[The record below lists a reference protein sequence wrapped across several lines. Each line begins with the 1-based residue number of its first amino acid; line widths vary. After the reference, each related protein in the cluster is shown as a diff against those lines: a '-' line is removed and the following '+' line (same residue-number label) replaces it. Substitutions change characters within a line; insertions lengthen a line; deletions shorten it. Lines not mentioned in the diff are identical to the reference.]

1 MIVQPSKC
9 KLRKYVSLFS
19 YLHHTKHPNNLCTN
33 VLNHANICNKLCY
46 YNKNLQSVFYH
57 LEWYLYFIVLK
68 YKSELHLLDC
78 KISFYGCQFRSIDYG
93 CLFMI
98 LIIWALGT
106 GWPKKFWTVV
116 FNDLNG
122 LKLPQW
128 PQRPKMTSMA
138 FNDLK
143 CPKLPQMTS
152 MAFGDLNGLK

>member
-1 MIVQPSKC
+1 MCLFFHIFTTQSTPIIYVPMYWIKLISVTSYAIIIKKIVQ
-9 KLRKYVSLFS
+9 SL
-19 YLHHTKHPNNLCTN
+19 
-33 VLNHANICNKLCY
+33 
-46 YNKNLQSVFYH
+46 FYH
-57 LEWYLYFIVLK
+57 LEWCLLYC
-68 YKSELHLLDC
+68 SEIQNTNLNFFLLDC
-78 KISFYGCQFRSIDYG
+78 KISFYGCQFRSIDHG

-98 LIIWALGT
+98 LTIWALGT

>member
-1 MIVQPSKC
+1 MMIVQPSKC

-19 YLHHTKHPNNLCTN
+19 YLHHTKHPHNLCTN

-46 YNKNLQSVFYH
+46 YNKNCTKCILPSGMIS
-57 LEWYLYFIVLK
+57 LLYCFEIQIF
-68 YKSELHLLDC
+68 LLYC
-78 KISFYGCQFRSIDYG
+78 KISFYGCQFRSIDHG

-98 LIIWALGT
+98 LTIWALGT